1 MSSKRQ
7 LKKIDMSKKPGKNSN
22 IADWG
27 NFLVESLKTV
37 NDNMES
43 LATATS
49 TACDQASDALKG
61 IKDVKK
67 TVDSLSGS
75 LQRLS
80 DENTRLNDQN
90 KSLQERL
97 VKLECHQRRNN
108 LIFEGIK
115 EEKGET
121 SEKCE
126 QKVLDALSSI
136 PGLPQDIK
144 ISRCH
149 RVGSFQSDRTRQ
161 IVCHIHWYKIKTKI
175 LKGKKHLP
183 DGIYVQEDFPVEI
196 VERRKVLRPILKAAL
211 QHDDYKDNAY
221 LSVDKLI
228 INKKIYTY
236 APVNNLDSL
245 PDDLNPRSLC
255 EQSDDD
261 THVFFGIGS
270 PMSNFHKCDFV
281 VDNLKYCCSEQY
293 IQSEKAALFN
303 DDVAQMKIMSTDS
316 PYHMKQIGNR
326 LSNFNKTRWEK
337 KARQVAKKAVTA
349 KFEQNPKLLE
359 VLLSTGTKRLA
370 EASKEKPWG
379 CGISL
384 RENGVLDSSTWNG
397 VGIMGSVLS
406 EVRELLN
413 SKRKK

>member
-1 MSSKRQ
+1 MSTKRQ

-49 TACDQASDALKG
+49 NACDTANDALKQM
-61 IKDVKK
+61 KEVKK
-67 TVDSLSGS
+67 TVDSIGGN
-75 LQRLS
+75 LQMLS
-80 DENTRLNDQN
+80 DENTRLNEEN
-90 KSLQERL
+90 KTLHERL
-97 VKLECHQRRNN
+97 IKLESHQRRNN

-115 EEKGET
+115 EEKGENA
-121 SEKCE
+121 EKCE
-126 QKVLDALSSI
+126 QKVLDAISNI
-136 PGLPQDIK
+136 PGVPNDIK

-149 RVGSFQSDRTRQ
+149 RVGPFQSDRTRQ
-161 IVCHIHWYKIKTKI
+161 IVCHIHWYKMKTKI

-183 DGIYVQEDFPVEI
+183 DGIFVQEDFPVEI
-196 VERRKVLRPILKAAL
+196 VERRKILRPILKAAL
-211 QHDDYKDNAY
+211 QNDDYKDNAY

-245 PDDLNPRSLC
+245 PDELNPRSLC
-255 EQSDDD
+255 ERSDDD

-270 PMSNFHKCDFV
+270 PMSNFHKSDFV
-281 VDNLKYCCSEQY
+281 VDNTKYCCSEQY

-316 PYHMKQIGNR
+316 PYHMKQIGSKIN
-326 LSNFNKTRWEK
+326 NFNRTRWEK
-337 KARQVAKKAVTA
+337 KARQVAKKCVTA
-349 KFEQNPKLLE
+349 KFEQNKKLTE
-359 VLLSTGTKRLA
+359 VLLSTGSKKLA

-379 CGISL
+379 CGTTL
-384 RENGVLDSSTWNG
+384 RENGVLDSSNWNG
-397 VGIMGSVLS
+397 IGIMGSVLS
-406 EVRELLN
+406 EVRELLK
-413 SKRKK
+413 SRKK